1 MMPTTE
7 PTPEILLRSW
17 TVQEYHRMVETG
29 ILQPDEPVELIA
41 GQILR
46 TMSPHRTPHSSAI
59 RRTRRLLEKALGE
72 QVFVQ
77 TQLPIQLNNY
87 SEPEPDIAVVRPDP
101 RDYFDQ
107 HPTARDVYLIV
118 EVADTTL
125 RKDQGVK
132 ARDYAASGIEDYW
145 LLDVEN
151 RQLYIFREPTSDGYQ
166 QKIILLENET
176 VTSLRFP
183 QLTVNIREILPPV

>member
-1 MMPTTE
+1 
-7 PTPEILLRSW
+7 
-17 TVQEYHRMVETG
+17 MVEAG

-41 GQILR
+41 GQIIR
-46 TMSPHRTPHSSAI
+46 TMSPQGTAHSSAI
-59 RRTRRLLEKALGE
+59 RRTRRLLEKVLGE

-87 SEPEPDIAVVRPDP
+87 SEPEPDVAVVRADP

-118 EVADTTL
+118 EVADTTF
-125 RKDQGVK
+125 RKDSDLK

-145 LLDVEN
+145 LLDVDN
-151 RQLYIFREPTSDGYQ
+151 RQLYVFREPTNEGYQ
-166 QKIILLENET
+166 QKFILSENET
-176 VTSLRFP
+176 VTALNFP
-183 QLTVNIREILPPV
+183 SLTVHIQEILPPA